1 MSKSQAPPLG
11 AEGAEADIDSDQI
24 GQATRY
30 PGVVH
35 TSGFWVA
42 AFLVV
47 LIAVFGVATPDH
59 AFMRIDNLFTVG
71 LNASTIM
78 LLALGMTFLLGAGQL
93 DLSVGAN
100 LVLASVV
107 GARVVTAVGGSPN
120 QIALGEY
127 PNLAPALTLGALAA
141 VSSGALF
148 GLGNGL
154 LVAKLRI
161 NSFIVTLGTLGIGTG
176 IALVVT
182 GGNNIPYLPRVI
194 QSEFGVKKLY
204 GIVPA
209 PLVVVLIIAVALAYV
224 LSRTRFGLHTLA
236 IGSSK
241 EASIRAGINA
251 NKHAMALFVLMG
263 VLCGLAAILDVSR
276 FGTTNVAGH
285 QTDNL
290 QTIAAVVIGGTSLF
304 GGVASVGGSLA
315 GSLVPVVLGTG
326 LVIMRTDP
334 FYQLILVGVL
344 LMAAVVIDERRRQ
357 RL

>member
-1 MSKSQAPPLG
+1 MSENHAPLLE
-11 AEGAEADIDSDQI
+11 AQRIEADTFADE
-24 GQATRY
+24 TR
-30 PGVVH
+30 PASRLAGVVQ
-35 TSGFWVA
+35 TSGFWVT
-42 AFLVV
+42 AFLLVMV
-47 LIAVFGVATPDH
+47 AVFGLATPNH
-59 AFMRIDNLFTVG
+59 AFLRADNLFTVG

-93 DLSVGAN
+93 DLSIGAN

-107 GARVVTAVGGSPN
+107 GARVVTTVGGSPA
-120 QIALGEY
+120 QISLGEY
-127 PNLAPALTLGALAA
+127 PELAPALALGALAA
-141 VSSGALF
+141 VSSGTLF
-148 GLGNGL
+148 GLVNGL
-154 LVAKLRI
+154 LVARLRI

-176 IALVVT
+176 IALVIT

-194 QSEFGVKKLY
+194 QSEFGVKELY

-209 PLVVVLIIAVALAYV
+209 PLVVVLVIAVTLWYV

-236 IGSSK
+236 IGSSR
-241 EASIRAGINA
+241 EASVRAGIDA
-251 NKHAMALFVLMG
+251 NKHAVALFVLMG

-276 FGTTNVAGH
+276 FGTTNIAGH

-326 LVIMRTDP
+326 LVIMRTGP

-357 RL
+357 RM